1 MSKTAFALWRPH
13 CPLLDR
19 PNETSER
26 CYRQM
31 PYSIHRAF
39 PATQMTRIY
48 VTHCSHKKD
57 EHYKETGEAIF
68 PDLLYTAR
76 PTQKFMT
83 RCKEGGVR
91 WAIFS
96 DLYGVWLPQVRH
108 EWYEKDPNK
117 VSKAEFLALVR
128 DFDEKLASYSEICF
142 YYNPGRFHRLYAR
155 LLDRSVL
162 AGRVKRITHLRDI
175 A

>member
-1 MSKTAFALWRPH
+1 
-13 CPLLDR
+13 
-19 PNETSER
+19 
-26 CYRQM
+26 
-31 PYSIHRAF
+31 
-39 PATQMTRIY
+39 MTRIY

-57 EHYKETGEAIF
+57 DHYKGTGEAIS

-76 PTQKFMT
+76 PTQRFMA
-83 RCKEGGVR
+83 RCKARGVR

-96 DLYGVWLPQVRH
+96 DKYGMWFPEVRH
-108 EWYEKDPNK
+108 KWYEKGPK
-117 VSKAEFLALVR
+117 SVTPAEFLVLVR

-142 YYNPGRFHRLYAR
+142 YHHPHRFHELYRR
-155 LLDRSVL
+155 LLDRSAL